1 MRNALILL
9 LISIFLVGCQTKVIV
24 EEELKEGEEMNVE
37 DIRKLGRKGIID
49 LAVESIKQSPTIDAS
64 TFDIKN
70 FNRIK
75 VMASNKSVYV
85 TFNMTILY
93 VPINSAAHY
102 GVYVNLIDNL
112 MSFSRVANPKD
123 YKEDIKTKLKFFT
136 PAEESEKAIAF
147 VLDAIR
153 KNDRSESEFTIYEKP
168 DYYEIEIV
176 EEEVE
181 GGYKIDKITGKIYD
195 VYHDHLVPRPREK
208 DKEKFEE
215 IKD

>member
-1 MRNALILL
+1 MRNVLILL
-9 LISIFLVGCQTKVIV
+9 LISIFLVGCQTTPKV
-24 EEELKEGEEMNVE
+24 EEEPKEGEEMNVK

-49 LAVESIKQSPTIDAS
+49 LAVESIKQSPIIDSS

-70 FNRIK
+70 FDRIK

-93 VPINSAAHY
+93 VPINSVAHY

-112 MSFSRVANPKD
+112 MSFSRVANPRD

-136 PAEESEKAIAF
+136 PTEESEKAIAF

-195 VYHDHLVPRPREK
+195 VYHNHLVPRPRER
-208 DKEKFEE
+208 DEEKFEE
-215 IKD
+215 IKG

>member
-1 MRNALILL
+1 MRNVLILL
-9 LISIFLVGCQTKVIV
+9 LLTFLVGCQTKVIV

-49 LAVESIKQSPTIDAS
+49 LAVESIKQSPTIDSS

-70 FNRIK
+70 FDRIK
-75 VMASNKSVYV
+75 VMASNKSIYV

-112 MSFSRVANPKD
+112 MSFSRVANPRD

-136 PAEESEKAIAF
+136 PTEESEKAIAF